1 MVETVITDHDTET
14 EPIVIQSGWSF
25 VVARTGDNPE
35 AHQLLIGNVNLRTVF
50 RTLGIAIDA
59 LMEDIRKQQG
69 IPKSLMFKEF
79 LEGMEE
85 RIEPNI
91 LSFLDRVRKME
102 EKENNE
108 EDSVQNE

>member
-1 MVETVITDHDTET
+1 MVETVIIDHDKPEM

-25 VVARTGDNPE
+25 VVTRTGNNPE

-50 RTLGIAIDA
+50 RTLGIAIDT

-69 IPKSLMFKEF
+69 IPKSLLFKEF

-85 RIEPNI
+85 HIDH
-91 LSFLDRVRKME
+91 LSFLDLARKME
-102 EKENNE
+102 EKNNE
-108 EDSVQNE
+108 EDSI